1 MPLFPPPQQW
11 SIRTKSVVLVILY
24 VLALYAVYGGFTMY
38 LLYREAEEAQDRFH
52 QTAQMVAAQLD
63 AHLGSGQRRLT
74 EVAAL
79 PGLSY
84 GLQTL
89 LKLQKDGDFPTWTA
103 GYRRWREPSCYR
115 SSGTQ

>member
-1 MPLFPPPQQW
+1 MPPFPSPRQW

-38 LLYREAEEAQDRFH
+38 LLHRETEEAQDRFH

-63 AHLGSGQRRLT
+63 AHLDSGQRRLT

-84 GLQTL
+84 GLHAL
-89 LKLQKDGDFPTWTA
+89 SELQQQGGDFPVWTA
-103 GYRRWREPSCYR
+103 LHYIFFR
-115 SSGTQ
+115 SP

>member
-1 MPLFPPPQQW
+1 MPLFISPRQW
-11 SIRTKSVVLVILY
+11 SIRTKSAALVMLY
-24 VLALYAVYGGFTMY
+24 VLALYGVYGSFTLY
-38 LLYREAEEAQDRFH
+38 LLHRETEEARDRFQ

-63 AHLGSGQRRLT
+63 AHLDFGRQRLT

-89 LKLQKDGDFPTWTA
+89 L
-103 GYRRWREPSCYR
+103 E
-115 SSGTQ
+115 